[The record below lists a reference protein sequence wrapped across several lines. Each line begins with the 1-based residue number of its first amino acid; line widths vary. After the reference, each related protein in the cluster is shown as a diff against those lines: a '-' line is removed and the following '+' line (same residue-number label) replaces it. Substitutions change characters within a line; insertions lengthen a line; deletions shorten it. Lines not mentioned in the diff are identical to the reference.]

1 MAILPQLN
9 ISQKFIGVSFF
20 GCVVNVM
27 PVIAAEFSFLKFD
40 YFDHFF
46 FIFNRF
52 IDLN

>member
-20 GCVVNVM
+20 GCIVNVM
-27 PVIAAEFSFLKFD
+27 PVIAAEFSFLKFN

-46 FIFNRF
+46 SKFS
-52 IDLN
+52 IDLLI